1 MARDLIKQNAK
12 PAHEEIAARAYAI
25 FEERGRPEGRDLEHW
40 LEAEA
45 QLLGSRGSDTQN
57 NSATRN
63 SRPSTRQPAG
73 RRV

>member
-1 MARDLIKQNAK
+1 MARDLNKQSAK

-57 NSATRN
+57 NSATRTF
-63 SRPSTRQPAG
+63 RASTRQPAG
-73 RRV
+73 RHV